1 MSPGRSARLQSGL
14 MMRRRL
20 LQREFLVGIGPNNQI
35 RNVAF
40 GTRPAV
46 WHPAGDDDHVAL
58 GDSARYAAVDAF
70 ACDVGPISQIRWP
83 WRCRFSQTT
92 AGHQHPG
99 AV

>member
-46 WHPAGDDDHVAL
+46 WHAAGNDDHIAL
-58 GDSARYAAVDAF
+58 GDSARYAAVDAV
-70 ACDVGPISQIRWP
+70 AADVGPISQIRWALRGWLSP
-83 WRCRFSQTT
+83 GP
-92 AGHQHPG
+92 AGPQHPT